1 MATVES
7 ESEEGREPEA
17 EPARPG
23 GAALANAAP
32 EGAPPAND
40 QTPKIVLEANPATR
54 DATAVDEHE
63 RWLRFADSDPETAP
77 EPAPTGRVRAA
88 GRALRRAARSE
99 WTLAGLFSVLLAVA
113 MTWPLA
119 ANLSEVIPHDTGD
132 PLLLTYILGW
142 VGHSLVE
149 NPAGIWDTNSFW
161 PLTDAFLFTDT
172 LLGYAPAA
180 LFATTPQ
187 NALIVYNVLYIGTFA
202 LAFLGAYALLRQLGA
217 RVAGSAVGA
226 AAFAYAPWKLGQAGH
241 LQVLSCGGIA
251 LALAMLARGHGWSM
265 RDGFQAE
272 RQRPGWIIA
281 GWLTALWQFMIGA
294 GLGIPFVYLLLGIG
308 VVVGLHW
315 LVLRPRLR
323 WQTLAADG
331 IGGSVFSLGVLWI
344 ADKHAVV
351 AQSYPESVRDADY
364 IAWFSPTWQSFIIA
378 PHESR
383 AWGAAHEAARA
394 DLTWAPEQ
402 ALLVGFTLLALAVAG
417 LIWSCWSGWQRFW
430 LALGAAVV
438 LAIGMGP
445 NFLDDGAW
453 AWGLLYEYAPG
464 WSAIRT
470 PGRLVLYLTLILA
483 VLAAGTLTR
492 IADEADG
499 VAHRA
504 RIDKRL
510 KVKAPKRV
518 HALLFLPIGLV
529 LWEGLTV
536 APYVPV
542 PEAPVDMSELEG
554 PVLFLPSGGGDTRV
568 QYWSIDGFVEVAN
581 GVAAF
586 TPHEQAGL
594 RSMSLEF
601 PNPDAVDA
609 LREAGIETVVVQLG
623 TLPGSDWAGLDT
635 ETDPFGV
642 EVHRT
647 DEAIVYDLNP

>member
-1 MATVES
+1 MATLES

-17 EPARPG
+17 HP
-23 GAALANAAP
+23 AAP
-32 EGAPPAND
+32 GPAAAPATDPAAPAVDDPERWRRFAAGDPATPEAAPP
-40 QTPKIVLEANPATR
+40 
-54 DATAVDEHE
+54 
-63 RWLRFADSDPETAP
+63 
-77 EPAPTGRVRAA
+77 GRLRAA

-99 WTLAGLFSVLLAVA
+99 WTLAGLFSALLAVA

-119 ANLSEVIPHDTGD
+119 KDLDSVIPHDTGD

-142 VGHSLVE
+142 VGHALV
-149 NPAGIWDTNSFW
+149 NDPAGIWDTNSFW
-161 PLTDAFLFTDT
+161 PLTDAYLFTDT

-187 NALIVYNVLYIGTFA
+187 NALIVYNVLYMGTFA

-217 RVAGSAVGA
+217 RVAGSALGA

-265 RDGFQAE
+265 REGFRAD

-281 GWLTALWQFMIGA
+281 GWLTALWQFTIGA

-323 WQTLAADG
+323 WQTLAANG
-331 IGGSVFSLGVLWI
+331 FGGSVFSLGVLWI

-351 AQSYPESVRDADY
+351 AQTYPESVRDADY

-378 PHESR
+378 PQESR

-402 ALLVGFTLLALAVAG
+402 ALLVGFTLMALAVAG

-430 LALGAAVV
+430 LAFGGAVV
-438 LAIGMGP
+438 FAISMGP
-445 NFLDDGAW
+445 NFLDHGSWAW
-453 AWGLLYEYAPG
+453 ALLYAYAPG
-464 WSAIRT
+464 WDAIRT

-492 IADEADG
+492 IADEADE

-504 RIDKRL
+504 RVDKRL
-510 KVKAPKRV
+510 TVKAPRRV
-518 HALLFLPIGLV
+518 HALLFLPVALV

-536 APYVPV
+536 APYVAV
-542 PEAPVDMSELEG
+542 PQAPVDMSELEG
-554 PVLFLPSGGGDTRV
+554 PVLFLPSGGGDTKV

-586 TPHEQAGL
+586 TPNEQAGL
-594 RSMSLEF
+594 RSMSMDF
-601 PNPDAVDA
+601 PDPDAIA
-609 LREAGIETVVVQLG
+609 SLREAGIETVVVQPGALS
-623 TLPGSDWAGLDT
+623 GSDWAGIDT

-642 EVHRT
+642 EVLRT
-647 DEAIVYDLNP
+647 ETAIVYDLNP

>member
-1 MATVES
+1 MAITKPES
-7 ESEEGREPEA
+7 EDEREPDA
-17 EPARPG
+17 APAPDPAAPADAAPAATDDDPDRWRRFADGDPAAPPARPG
-23 GAALANAAP
+23 RLSAIGRTLA
-32 EGAPPAND
+32 
-40 QTPKIVLEANPATR
+40 
-54 DATAVDEHE
+54 
-63 RWLRFADSDPETAP
+63 
-77 EPAPTGRVRAA
+77 
-88 GRALRRAARSE
+88 RAARSE
-99 WTLAGLFSVLLAVA
+99 WTLAALFSVLLAVA

-119 ANLSEVIPHDTGD
+119 TKLDEVIPHDTGD

-142 VGHSLVE
+142 VGHALLD

-161 PLTDAFLFTDT
+161 PLTDAYLFTDT
-172 LLGYAPAA
+172 LLGYAPLA
-180 LFATTPQ
+180 LFATSPAS
-187 NALIVYNVLYIGTFA
+187 ALVVYNLLYIGTFA

-217 RVAGSAVGA
+217 RVAGSAVAA

-251 LALAMLARGHGWSM
+251 LALAMLARGHGWSL
-265 RDGFQAE
+265 RGGFKAE

-281 GWLTALWQFMIGA
+281 GWLTALWQFAIGA

-331 IGGSVFSLGVLWI
+331 IGGAVFSLGVLWI

-351 AQSYPESVRDADY
+351 AQNYPESVRDAEY
-364 IAWFSPTWQSFIIA
+364 ISWFSPTWQSFIIA
-378 PHESR
+378 PQESR
-383 AWGAAHEAARA
+383 VWGAAHEAARA

-402 ALLVGFTLLALAVAG
+402 ALLVGFTLTALAVAG

-430 LALGAAVV
+430 LALGGGVV
-438 LAIGMGP
+438 FAISMGP
-445 NFLDDGAW
+445 NFLDHGSWAW
-453 AWGLLYEYAPG
+453 ALLYEYAPG

-470 PGRLVLYLTLILA
+470 PGRLVLYLTLIMA

-492 IADEADG
+492 IADEADE
-499 VAHRA
+499 VSHRA
-504 RIDKRL
+504 RVDKRL

-542 PEAPVDMSELEG
+542 PQAPVDMSSLEG
-554 PVLFLPSGGGDTRV
+554 PVLFLPAGGGDTKV

-586 TPHEQAGL
+586 TPHEQEGI
-594 RSMSLEF
+594 RSMSMGF
-601 PNPDAVDA
+601 PDQAAIDA
-609 LREAGIETVVVQLG
+609 LRDAGIETVVVQLN
-623 TLPGSDWAGLDT
+623 TLPGSDWSGMDT
-635 ETDPFGV
+635 ATDPFGV
-642 EVHRT
+642 EVERT
-647 DEAIVYDLNP
+647 ETAIVYDLNPL